1 MILAPG
7 VGLDSE
13 KNPEVP
19 TEGTE
24 TSLKEG
30 EKKDLNTG
38 PKGRT
43 SLAGNSMC
51 QSLEVC
57 LCSQCRESRFSF
69 WSGGLDLIP
78 GQKTRSHK
86 PTTKDPK

>member
-30 EKKDLNTG
+30 EKKILT
-38 PKGRT
+38 
-43 SLAGNSMC
+43 LALKEGHPWQETAC
-51 QSLEVC
+51 A
-57 LCSQCRESRFSF
+57 
-69 WSGGLDLIP
+69 
-78 GQKTRSHK
+78 KA
-86 PTTKDPK
+86 